1 MASRVR
7 NEDWKED
14 ADLIDDLAKFVN
26 LFKKCQN
33 LYKREILNLVEVRYP
48 QYAWSMRTLTRRLQ
62 HFDIK
67 YIDYDID
74 VETVKQAVEKE
85 MEGPGKLLGYRAL
98 HKKIREI
105 HGLNVPRNLVYN
117 VMSDVNPQGLE
128 DRAGVGQP
136 KRPRRTKSF
145 VSNVSHNNTICF
157 LLC

>member
-14 ADLIDDLAKFVN
+14 ADLIDDLAKYVS
-26 LFKKCQN
+26 QN

-105 HGLNVPRNLVYN
+105 HGRGHRTTKAIDHHEPRAQCL
-117 VMSDVNPQGLE
+117 L
-128 DRAGVGQP
+128 
-136 KRPRRTKSF
+136 RPTCELSASSSTERS
-145 VSNVSHNNTICF
+145 CF
-157 LLC
+157 TRDLF

>member
-1 MASRVR
+1 
-7 NEDWKED
+7 
-14 ADLIDDLAKFVN
+14 
-26 LFKKCQN
+26 
-33 LYKREILNLVEVRYP
+33 
-48 QYAWSMRTLTRRLQ
+48 MRTLTRRLQ

-145 VSNVSHNNTICF
+145 VSNVSHNNTIYF

>member
-14 ADLIDDLAKFVN
+14 ADLIDDLAKYVS
-26 LFKKCQN
+26 QN

-85 MEGPGKLLGYRAL
+85 MEGPGKLLGYGAL
-98 HKKIREI
+98 HKKIREM
-105 HGLNVPRNLVYN
+105 GSMY
-117 VMSDVNPQGLE
+117 LE
-128 DRAGVGQP
+128 ISCI
-136 KRPRRTKSF
+136 TS
-145 VSNVSHNNTICF
+145 C
-157 LLC
+157 LM

>member
-14 ADLIDDLAKFVN
+14 ADLIDDLAKYVS
-26 LFKKCQN
+26 QN

-67 YIDYDID
+67 YIDYNID

-85 MEGPGKLLGYRAL
+85 MEGPGKLLIYRAL

-136 KRPRRTKSF
+136 KRARRTKSF